1 MIETS
6 TFWMIVI
13 TILVSA
19 SILVTVFCIKTE
31 RDTLSL
37 CIRLGATY
45 ILAALMLIV
54 LLYPMNTTF
63 EDGEIINNITN
74 VEWNETK
81 NYYSITTDK
90 GDSYKIKNIM
100 TSDSTFL
107 SLDCKVINENILGMQ
122 LYTENDIIFI
132 NKADPNM
139 SESEKNHTL
148 DRLVAK

>member
-122 LYTENDIIFI
+122 
-132 NKADPNM
+132 
-139 SESEKNHTL
+139 
-148 DRLVAK
+148 